1 MRITFS
7 IFCFFMSLAVLAQ
20 PAATIQ
26 EYIDQYKDLAINEMK
41 RTGVP
46 ASIKLAQGIH
56 ETMAGQSPLV
66 LKSNNHFGIKC
77 KTGWNGPSV
86 RHTDDA
92 RNECFRKYNS
102 AAESYRDHSNFLKGS
117 GRYASLFEL
126 DPTDYEA
133 WARGLKAAGYATN
146 PIYAQTLIRLIE
158 EYDLQQYSMVA
169 LGYETEGEEEEGSS
183 NATAESPKSAA
194 TDKNNI
200 PAPTVPVIA
209 AEVIIEKEP
218 VQEQPKTNMAT
229 SPSEDNRYPTG
240 LFKEQGFRAVYVTA
254 GTPFLV
260 IAQQYKIPLARLFEW
275 NNLTPTTEAP
285 VSQVLFLEKKTKSVL
300 RLPSLRSRL

>member
-1 MRITFS
+1 MRIGITI
-7 IFCFFMSLAVLAQ
+7 IFCFALCTVLAQ
-20 PAATIQ
+20 PPATIQ
-26 EYIDQYKDLAINEMK
+26 QYIDQYKELAIKEMK

-92 RNECFRKYNS
+92 RNECFRKYNT
-102 AAESYRDHSNFLKGS
+102 AEESYRDHSNFLKGS
-117 GRYASLFEL
+117 GRYSSLFEL

-133 WARGLKAAGYATN
+133 WAKGLKAAGYATN
-146 PIYAQTLIRLIE
+146 PVYAQTLIRLIE

-169 LGYETEGEEEEGSS
+169 LGYENEEEDSTETKDAERTVQSES
-183 NATAESPKSAA
+183 TPTSTAQAPI
-194 TDKNNI
+194 I
-200 PAPTVPVIA
+200 PADV
-209 AEVIIEKEP
+209 EIEKEP
-218 VQEQPKTNMAT
+218 ATQQPVQVIS
-229 SPSEDNRYPTG
+229 SPAQENRYPSG
-240 LFKEQGFRAVYVTA
+240 IFKEQGYKAIYITA

-260 IAQQYKIPLARLFEW
+260 IAEQYKVPLARIFEW
-275 NNLTPTTEAP
+275 NNLVPATEAH
-285 VSQVLFLEKKTKSVL
+285 VSQVLFLERKTKSVL
-300 RLPSLRSRL
+300 RIPTLRSRL

>member
-1 MRITFS
+1 MRI
-7 IFCFFMSLAVLAQ
+7 AVLFFYFFIAGAVFAQ
-20 PAATIQ
+20 PPATIQ
-26 EYIDQYKDLAINEMK
+26 EYIDQYKDLAIKEMK

-46 ASIKLAQGIH
+46 AAIKLAQGIH

-102 AAESYRDHSNFLKGS
+102 AEESYRDHSNFLKAS
-117 GRYASLFEL
+117 GRYAPLFEL

-133 WARGLKAAGYATN
+133 WAKGLKAAGYATN

-169 LGYETEGEEEEGSS
+169 LGYETEEDGEEGST
-183 NATAESPKSAA
+183 TAKEPAKSAVAEPTDPAA
-194 TDKNNI
+194 TM
-200 PAPTVPVIA
+200 APVVA
-209 AEVIIEKEP
+209 ADVVIEKEP
-218 VQEQPKTNMAT
+218 ATEEPPTTIAPAPPK
-229 SPSEDNRYPTG
+229 DNRYPSG
-240 LFKEQGFRAVYVTA
+240 VFKEQGYRAVYISA

-260 IAQQYKIPLARLFEW
+260 IAQQYKVPLARLFEW
-275 NNLTPTTEAP
+275 NNLAPTTEAQL
-285 VSQVLFLEKKTKSVL
+285 SQVLFLEKKTKSVL
-300 RLPSLRSRL
+300 RLPTLRSRL

>member
-1 MRITFS
+1 
-7 IFCFFMSLAVLAQ
+7 MSLAVWAQ

-117 GRYASLFEL
+117 GRYAPLFEL

-133 WARGLKAAGYATN
+133 WARDG
-146 PIYAQTLIRLIE
+146 
-158 EYDLQQYSMVA
+158 
-169 LGYETEGEEEEGSS
+169 
-183 NATAESPKSAA
+183 AEIV
-194 TDKNNI
+194 NI
-200 PAPTVPVIA
+200 
-209 AEVIIEKEP
+209 K
-218 VQEQPKTNMAT
+218 
-229 SPSEDNRYPTG
+229 
-240 LFKEQGFRAVYVTA
+240 
-254 GTPFLV
+254 
-260 IAQQYKIPLARLFEW
+260 
-275 NNLTPTTEAP
+275 
-285 VSQVLFLEKKTKSVL
+285 
-300 RLPSLRSRL
+300 

>member
-7 IFCFFMSLAVLAQ
+7 IFCFFMSLAVWAQ

-102 AAESYRDHSNFLKGS
+102 AAESYRDHSNFFK
-117 GRYASLFEL
+117 RQ
-126 DPTDYEA
+126 
-133 WARGLKAAGYATN
+133 W
-146 PIYAQTLIRLIE
+146 TLCL
-158 EYDLQQYSMVA
+158 S
-169 LGYETEGEEEEGSS
+169 
-183 NATAESPKSAA
+183 
-194 TDKNNI
+194 
-200 PAPTVPVIA
+200 
-209 AEVIIEKEP
+209 
-218 VQEQPKTNMAT
+218 
-229 SPSEDNRYPTG
+229 
-240 LFKEQGFRAVYVTA
+240 F
-254 GTPFLV
+254 
-260 IAQQYKIPLARLFEW
+260 
-275 NNLTPTTEAP
+275 
-285 VSQVLFLEKKTKSVL
+285 
-300 RLPSLRSRL
+300 